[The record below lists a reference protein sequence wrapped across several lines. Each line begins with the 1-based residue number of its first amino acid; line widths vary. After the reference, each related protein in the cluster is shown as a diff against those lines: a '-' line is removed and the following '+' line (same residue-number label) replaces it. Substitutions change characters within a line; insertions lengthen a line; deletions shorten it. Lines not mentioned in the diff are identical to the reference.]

1 MLKGMTNLYPIE
13 KTVCFELRPIGNTLE
28 HFYKNEIIEKAQ
40 NRSDEFR
47 EIKHL
52 IDPIHKEIIEECFQE
67 LSENSEFTRL
77 LEKYEFKPHV
87 INSKKPLPRDKKLIE
102 ENIYNKKEIVE
113 IVKDTFRHNPKY
125 KLIFSDK
132 KIDMLKEYY
141 KDDCEKFELIS
152 HFEEFASYFE
162 KYDIKLKNIYG
173 CEGKISN
180 TCKSI
185 LNRLITDNLPIF
197 YFNTKKN
204 ILTKVKFS
212 ASFENVKYIDK
223 FASYLSISGI
233 EKYNKIIGNINDAVN
248 KLNQK
253 GKKYSYLGKMKDI
266 FDLDQYSDIVK
277 KISDDKELVEI
288 INIFIDGQDIEELK
302 NTFSNLNDK
311 YNLKKIFVRRGKEL
325 DDLLKRID
333 FKGRARLTTSY
344 VNLFYIDSIN
354 RNKVKI
360 YEAISVKINELVD
373 DYIKKYE
380 DVKYILTAKYDSGTK
395 ILGQNDKNIAKI
407 KELLE
412 SIKAIYDFVS
422 IFIPKK
428 AENRDNIDYEK
439 VNFDIYNKINFER
452 LSIINQIFN
461 HFKDYFTLKNFS
473 TKKIRLNFNVEQL
486 LNTWD
491 IDKIDE
497 TLGTILLKEEE
508 EKTKYYLGILNS
520 SNYSKFEYTDVK
532 ENNYRQMIYT
542 SQSEEEKNKNYKIS
556 FKYINSAKIDEMVE
570 KDEMYLF
577 QIYNKDFS
585 SYSNG
590 NYKLNTMYWNNIFD
604 SNNIENIIF
613 NIAGGAT
620 IFFRAKSLERRET
633 HKQGEVL
640 SNKNKD
646 NQKTTSIFS
655 YPLIKNKRYTEDKIK
670 LHVPIEIN
678 CNSKNLNQRKL
689 NYRVN
694 KNIQNLKEV
703 NIIGISRGTNDLLY
717 ATVINSK
724 GEIIEQTSLGKIK
737 NVVFDK
743 SINATREII
752 SDYNK
757 IIDTKEKER
766 ENANNRNKTGE
777 ELNLEKSIKD
787 IKNGYISQAV
797 NVIANLVK
805 KYNAIIVFEDLNDK
819 KSEKIE
825 SKIEKSIYRN
835 IQNAVI
841 TKLSYLVDKKKKDK
855 FAEGSILNGYQLTYY
870 CEQDLVEKQ
879 EDSEEKQ
886 NGIVFYVSTYMT
898 TNIDPKTGFVNCFSV
913 SLPKSIDGVKD
924 FLEKFKEIKF
934 NTKEGYYEFVVN
946 YENISKYTRYF
957 IGEKLSKKEWVIC
970 SYGDRIEESKDINT
984 GKTKYKKIDLTKEF
998 KCLFEKFNIGQGKK
1012 LKTNIIKFLENLD
1025 LGSGLQAKIKGTN
1038 RFINK
1043 QSIQQEEF
1051 CREFMRLFALILKL
1065 QNSDGKESYIISPVK
1080 DSDGKF
1086 FDSRKHNEYS
1096 SIVPENEISN
1106 SAYNIAR
1113 KGLLI
1118 INRIKKTKELER
1130 IDLNLRD
1137 EYWLNFVQNN
1147 N

>member
-28 HFYKNEIIEKAQ
+28 HFYKNEVIENAQ

-52 IDPIHKEIIEECFQE
+52 IDSIHEEIIEECFQE
-67 LSENSEFTRL
+67 LSRNSEFTRL
-77 LEKYEFKPHV
+77 LKEYEFKPQV
-87 INSKKPLPRDKKLIE
+87 INSKNPLPRDEECIR
-102 ENIYNKKEIVE
+102 ENINNKWEIVK
-113 IVKDTFRHNPKY
+113 IVKDTFRNNPKY
-125 KLIFSDK
+125 ELIFSDK

-162 KYDIKLKNIYG
+162 KYDTKLKNIYE

-185 LNRLITDNLPIF
+185 LNRIITDNLPIF
-197 YFNTKKN
+197 YFNTKILKN
-204 ILTKVKFS
+204 ILTKVKLPTS
-212 ASFENVKYIDK
+212 SENVKYIDK

-233 EKYNKIIGNINDAVN
+233 EEYNKVIVDINDEIN
-248 KLNQK
+248 NLNQN
-253 GKKYSYLGKMKDI
+253 GTEKYSYLGKMKDI
-266 FDLDQYSDIVK
+266 FDLNQYSDIVK

-311 YNLKKIFVRRGKEL
+311 YDLNEIFVRRGKTF
-325 DDLLKRID
+325 DDFLNRMD
-333 FKGRARLTTSY
+333 FKRRARLTKSY
-344 VNLFYIDSIN
+344 VNLSYIDDIN
-354 RNKVKI
+354 KKSRNKVTI
-360 YEAISVKINELVD
+360 YEAISAKINELVD
-373 DYIKKYE
+373 NYIQKYE
-380 DVKYILTAKYDSGTK
+380 DVKSILTAKYDSETK

-508 EKTKYYLGILNS
+508 EKIKYYLGILNS

-604 SNNIENIIF
+604 SNNIEKNIF

-717 ATVINSK
+717 ATVINYK

-743 SINATREII
+743 AINATREII

-766 ENANNRNKTGE
+766 ENANNRHKTGE

-805 KYNAIIVFEDLNDK
+805 KYNAIIVFENLNDK
-819 KSEKIE
+819 KFEKIE
-825 SKIEKSIYRN
+825 SKIEKTIYRN

-879 EDSEEKQ
+879 EGSDEKQ

-957 IGEKLSKKEWVIC
+957 IGEKLSKKEWIIC
-970 SYGDRIEESKDINT
+970 SYGDRIEESEDINT
-984 GKTKYKKIDLTKEF
+984 GITKYQKIDLTKEF
-998 KCLFEKFNIGQGKK
+998 KYLFEKFNIGQGKK
-1012 LKTNIIKFLENLD
+1012 LKNNIIKFLETSA
-1025 LGSGLQAKIKGTN
+1025 LGGGVKAKIKGIN
-1038 RFINK
+1038 SSINK

-1065 QNSDGKESYIISPVK
+1065 KNSYANKESYI
-1080 DSDGKF
+1080 
-1086 FDSRKHNEYS
+1086 
-1096 SIVPENEISN
+1096 
-1106 SAYNIAR
+1106 YNITCKR
-1113 KGLLI
+1113 
-1118 INRIKKTKELER
+1118 
-1130 IDLNLRD
+1130 
-1137 EYWLNFVQNN
+1137 
-1147 N
+1147 

>member
-1 MLKGMTNLYPIE
+1 MLKGMINLYPIE

-28 HFYKNEIIEKAQ
+28 HFYKNEILEKAQ

-52 IDPIHKEIIEECFQE
+52 IDPIHKEIIEKCFQE
-67 LSENSEFTRL
+67 LSRNSEFTRL
-77 LEKYEFKPHV
+77 LKKYEFKSHV
-87 INSKKPLPRDKKLIE
+87 INSKNPLQRDIELKE
-102 ENIYNKKEIVE
+102 ENIDNKKRIVE
-113 IVKDTFRHNPKY
+113 IVKNTFINNPKY

-162 KYDIKLKNIYG
+162 QYDTKLKNIYE

-197 YFNTKKN
+197 YFNTKILKN
-204 ILTKVKFS
+204 ILTKVKLH
-212 ASFENVKYIDK
+212 ASCENVKYIDK
-223 FASYLSISGI
+223 FASYLSTSGI
-233 EKYNKIIGNINDAVN
+233 KIYNKVIGKINDEVN

-253 GKKYSYLGKMKDI
+253 ETEKYSYLGKMKDI
-266 FDLDQYSDIVK
+266 FDLNQYSDIVK

-311 YNLKKIFVRRGKEL
+311 YDLNKIFVRRGKIF
-325 DDLLKRID
+325 DDFLNRID
-333 FKGRARLTTSY
+333 FKGRASLTTSY
-344 VNLFYIDSIN
+344 VDLSYIDDINKKN

-360 YEAISVKINELVD
+360 YEAISAKINELVD
-373 DYIKKYE
+373 NYIKKYE
-380 DVKYILTAKYDSGTK
+380 DVKYILNAKYDSGTK

-412 SIKAIYDFVS
+412 SIKDIYNFVE
-422 IFIPKK
+422 IFIPKYLQ
-428 AENRDNIDYEK
+428 NRYNIDYEK

-461 HFKDYFTLKNFS
+461 HVKDYFTLKNFS
-473 TKKIRLNFNVEQL
+473 TKKIRLNFDIGHF
-486 LNTWD
+486 LNTWN

-497 TLGTILLKEEE
+497 TLGTILLREAEG
-508 EKTKYYLGILNS
+508 KTKYYLGILNR

-590 NYKLNTMYWNNIFD
+590 NYKLNTMYWNNIFE
-604 SNNIENIIF
+604 SNNIEKNIF

-620 IFFRAKSLERRET
+620 IFFRAKSIERRET

-717 ATVINSK
+717 ATVINYK

-743 SINATREII
+743 AINATREII

-766 ENANNRNKTGE
+766 ENANNRHKTGE

-805 KYNAIIVFEDLNDK
+805 KYNAIIVFENLNDK
-819 KSEKIE
+819 KFEKIE
-825 SKIEKSIYRN
+825 SKIEKTIYRN

-879 EDSEEKQ
+879 DDSDEKQ

-924 FLEKFKEIKF
+924 FLK
-934 NTKEGYYEFVVN
+934 
-946 YENISKYTRYF
+946 
-957 IGEKLSKKEWVIC
+957 
-970 SYGDRIEESKDINT
+970 
-984 GKTKYKKIDLTKEF
+984 
-998 KCLFEKFNIGQGKK
+998 LFE
-1012 LKTNIIKFLENLD
+1012 
-1025 LGSGLQAKIKGTN
+1025 
-1038 RFINK
+1038 
-1043 QSIQQEEF
+1043 
-1051 CREFMRLFALILKL
+1051 
-1065 QNSDGKESYIISPVK
+1065 V
-1080 DSDGKF
+1080 
-1086 FDSRKHNEYS
+1086 
-1096 SIVPENEISN
+1096 
-1106 SAYNIAR
+1106 
-1113 KGLLI
+1113 
-1118 INRIKKTKELER
+1118 
-1130 IDLNLRD
+1130 
-1137 EYWLNFVQNN
+1137 
-1147 N
+1147 